1 MPVPVDK
8 QIAVT
13 IWHLA
18 TNIEYRTIAALFGIG
33 ISTVCTIVCNTTRA
47 ITQHLLPQYV
57 QMPSRGR
64 LREILQEFETL
75 WGFPQVVAA
84 LDGTHIPILKPTECP
99 SDYYN
104 RKGFY
109 SILIQGVVDSQGCF
123 IDVNIGWP
131 GKVHDARVLANSTF
145 YHKAT
150 SGNLFPDWKR
160 VINGVEVPL
169 LVLGDPA
176 YPLLPWLMKPFTD
189 NGHLTAAERHYNYRQ
204 SRTRMVVENAFGC
217 LKGRW

>member
-1 MPVPVDK
+1 
-8 QIAVT
+8 
-13 IWHLA
+13 
-18 TNIEYRTIAALFGIG
+18 
-33 ISTVCTIVCNTTRA
+33 
-47 ITQHLLPQYV
+47 
-57 QMPSRGR
+57 MPSQGR
-64 LREILQEFETL
+64 LRETLQEFETL

-104 RKGFY
+104 CKGFY

-150 SGNLFPDWKR
+150 SGNLFSDWKR

-169 LVLGDPA
+169 LVLGDPG

-189 NGHLTAAERHYNYRQ
+189 NGHLTAAERHYNYCQ
-204 SRTRMVVENAFGC
+204 SRARMVVENAFGC
-217 LKGRW
+217 LKG

>member
-1 MPVPVDK
+1 M
-8 QIAVT
+8 
-13 IWHLA
+13 
-18 TNIEYRTIAALFGIG
+18 
-33 ISTVCTIVCNTTRA
+33 
-47 ITQHLLPQYV
+47 
-57 QMPSRGR
+57 
-64 LREILQEFETL
+64 
-75 WGFPQVVAA
+75 GFPQVVGA

-150 SGNLFPDWKR
+150 SGNLLPDWKR
-160 VINGVEVPL
+160 VINHMHVDVPL
-169 LVLGDPA
+169 LILGDPA

-189 NGHLTAAERHYNYRQ
+189 NSHLTAAE
-204 SRTRMVVENAFGC
+204 
-217 LKGRW
+217 